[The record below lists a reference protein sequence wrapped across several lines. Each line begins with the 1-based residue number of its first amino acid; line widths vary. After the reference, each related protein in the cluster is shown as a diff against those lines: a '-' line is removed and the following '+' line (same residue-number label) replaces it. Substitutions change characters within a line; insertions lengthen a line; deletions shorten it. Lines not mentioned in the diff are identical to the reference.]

1 MVMKILITGA
11 TGYIGHKLAMA
22 AAKKNYTVHIL
33 VRDPQSPLLPVHPN
47 IIKFKGDI
55 TDKASVLA
63 AMQGCIKVMHAAAIA
78 RLSAKDSSIFYSVN
92 VEGTRNMLD
101 AALALGVKRFVFTSS
116 GAVIGPSGKY
126 PMSENDPRIA
136 AFENDYEISK
146 HWAEELVKE
155 YCRKGLFA
163 ITVAA
168 PRVYGPGHE
177 CNGNTM
183 NALLKNI
190 LSIGV
195 AFVPSCDNIVANY
208 AFVDDVVAGHFLAM
222 ERGLG
227 GEKYILGGENL
238 SYRSFFQTIKQQTGK
253 RIRLIRISTFLLKL
267 WSFIYM
273 SVCNLM
279 GKETHLSPKV
289 VDRLAQ
295 NRALSCD
302 KAIRQLGYSIT
313 PFAEGIH
320 KTILH
325 LSEGIPSGKNKNYA

>member
-1 MVMKILITGA
+1 MKILITGA
-11 TGYIGHKLAMA
+11 TGYIGYKLAMEA
-22 AAKKNYTVHIL
+22 ARRNYIVHIL
-33 VRDPQSPLLPVHPN
+33 VRDLQSSLLPVHPN

-55 TDKASVLA
+55 TDKASVMA
-63 AMQGCIKVMHAAAIA
+63 AMANCDKVIHAAAIA
-78 RLSAKDSSIFYSVN
+78 KLSAKDNTIFYSVN

-101 AALALGVKRFVFTSS
+101 AALAMGVKKFVFTSS

-126 PMSENDPRIA
+126 PMSESDPRIA

-155 YCRKGLFA
+155 YCRRGLFA
-163 ITVAA
+163 IIVVA

-183 NALLKNI
+183 NVLLKNI
-190 LSIGV
+190 LSLRL
-195 AFVPSCDNIVANY
+195 AFVPSYDNVVANY
-208 AFVDDVVAGHFLAM
+208 AFVDDVVTGHFLAM
-222 ERGLG
+222 DKGLG

-238 SYRSFFQTIKQQTGK
+238 SYRSFFQLIKQNTGK
-253 RIRLIRISTFLLKL
+253 KIGLIRIPKLLLKIF
-267 WSFIYM
+267 SFFYM
-273 SVCNLM
+273 SVCTLV
-279 GKETHLSPKV
+279 GKETHISPKI

-295 NRALSCD
+295 DRALSSD

-313 PFAEGIH
+313 PFSIGIH

-325 LSEGIPSGKNKNYA
+325 LKNKNYA

>member
-11 TGYIGHKLAMA
+11 TGYIGYKLAMEA
-22 AAKKNYTVHIL
+22 ARRNYTVHIL
-33 VRDPQSPLLPVHPN
+33 VRDLQSPLLPVHAN

-55 TDKASVLA
+55 TDKTSVMVA
-63 AMQGCIKVMHAAAIA
+63 ITGCDKVMHAAAIA
-78 RLSAKDSSIFYSVN
+78 KLSAKNSSVFYSVN
-92 VEGTRNMLD
+92 VGGTRNMLD
-101 AALALGVKRFVFTSS
+101 AALTLGVKRFVFTSS

-126 PMSENDPRIA
+126 PMSEHDPRII

-155 YCRKGLFA
+155 YSRKGLFA
-163 ITVAA
+163 VTVAA

-183 NALLKNI
+183 NVLLKNI
-190 LSIGV
+190 LSMGL
-195 AFVPSCDNIVANY
+195 AFVPSCDAVVANY
-208 AFVDDVVAGHFLAM
+208 AFVDDVVKGHFLAM
-222 ERGLG
+222 DKGLG

-238 SYRSFFQTIKQQTGK
+238 SYRSFFQTIKQNTGK
-253 RIRLIRISTFLLKL
+253 KIRLIRVPTFLMKI
-267 WSFIYM
+267 WGFIYRC
-273 SVCNLM
+273 VCNLL
-279 GKETHLSPKV
+279 GKETHISPKV

-302 KAIRQLGYSIT
+302 KAIKQLGYSIT
-313 PFAEGIH
+313 PFAEGIQ

-325 LSEGIPSGKNKNYA
+325 LKNNNYA

>member
-1 MVMKILITGA
+1 MKILITGA
-11 TGYIGHKLAMA
+11 TGYIGYKLAMEA
-22 AAKKNYTVHIL
+22 ARRNYTVHIL
-33 VRDPQSPLLPVHPN
+33 VRDLRSPLLPTHPN

-55 TDKASVLA
+55 TDKASVMA
-63 AMQGCIKVMHAAAIA
+63 AMANCDKVIHAAAIA
-78 RLSAKDSSIFYSVN
+78 KLSAKDNTIFYSVN

-101 AALALGVKRFVFTSS
+101 AALALGVKKFVFTSS

-155 YCRKGLFA
+155 YCRRGLFA
-163 ITVAA
+163 IIVVA

-183 NALLKNI
+183 NVLLKNI
-190 LSIGV
+190 LSLRL
-195 AFVPSCDNIVANY
+195 AFVPSYDNVVANY
-208 AFVDDVVAGHFLAM
+208 AFVDDVVTGHFLAM
-222 ERGLG
+222 DKGLG

-238 SYRSFFQTIKQQTGK
+238 SYRSFFQLIKQNTGK
-253 RIRLIRISTFLLKL
+253 KIGLIRIPKLLLKIF
-267 WSFIYM
+267 SFFYM
-273 SVCNLM
+273 SICALA
-279 GKETHLSPKV
+279 GKETHISPKV

-295 NRALSCD
+295 DRALSSD

-313 PFAEGIH
+313 PFSIGIH

-325 LSEGIPSGKNKNYA
+325 LKNKNYA

>member
-1 MVMKILITGA
+1 MRILITGA
-11 TGYIGHKLAMA
+11 TGYIGYKLAMEA
-22 AAKKNYTVHIL
+22 ARRNYTVHIL
-33 VRDPQSPLLPVHPN
+33 VRDLNSPLLPVHPN

-55 TDKASVLA
+55 TDKGSVMA
-63 AMQGCIKVMHAAAIA
+63 AMMNCDKVMHAAAIA
-78 RLSAKDSSIFYSVN
+78 KLSARDNSIFYSVN

-116 GAVIGPSGKY
+116 GAVIGPSGKF

-163 ITVAA
+163 IIVAA
-168 PRVYGPGHE
+168 PRVYGPGHD

-183 NALLKNI
+183 NILLKNN
-190 LSIGV
+190 LSTRL
-195 AFVPSCDNIVANY
+195 AFVPSCDNVVANY
-208 AFVDDVVAGHFLAM
+208 AFVDDVIIGHFLAM
-222 ERGLG
+222 DKGLG

-238 SYRSFFQTIKQQTGK
+238 SYRSFFQTIKQNTGK
-253 RIRLIRISTFLLKL
+253 NVRLVRVPKLLLKI
-267 WSFIYM
+267 WSLFYM
-273 SVCNLM
+273 CFCRLL
-279 GKETHLSPKV
+279 GKETHISPRV

-295 NRALSCD
+295 NRALTCD

-313 PFAEGIH
+313 PFSVGIQ
-320 KTILH
+320 KTIFH
-325 LSEGIPSGKNKNYA
+325 LKNKNYAY

>member
-1 MVMKILITGA
+1 MIMNILITGA
-11 TGYIGHKLAMA
+11 TGYIGYKLAMEA
-22 AAKKNYTVHIL
+22 ARRNYTVHIL
-33 VRDPQSPLLPVHPN
+33 VRDLQSPLLPTHPN

-55 TDKASVLA
+55 TDKGTVIA
-63 AMQGCIKVMHAAAIA
+63 AMMNCNKVIHAAAIA
-78 RLSAKDSSIFYSVN
+78 KLSAKNNTIFYSVN

-101 AALALGVKRFVFTSS
+101 AALALGVKKFVFTSS

-126 PMSENDPRIA
+126 PMTENDPRIA

-155 YCRKGLFA
+155 YCRRGLFA
-163 ITVAA
+163 IIVAA

-183 NALLKNI
+183 NILLKNI
-190 LSIGV
+190 LSMRL
-195 AFVPSCDNIVANY
+195 AFVPSCDDVVANY
-208 AFVDDVVAGHFLAM
+208 AFVDDVVNGHFLAM
-222 ERGLG
+222 EKGLG

-238 SYRSFFQTIKQQTGK
+238 SYRSFFQTIKQNTGK
-253 RIRLIRISTFLLKL
+253 KIRLIRIPKLLLKIY
-267 WSFIYM
+267 SFFYM
-273 SVCNLM
+273 SACTLL
-279 GKETHLSPKV
+279 GKETHLSPRV

-313 PFAEGIH
+313 PFSVGIR

-325 LSEGIPSGKNKNYA
+325 LKNKNYA

>member
-1 MVMKILITGA
+1 MKILITGA
-11 TGYIGHKLAMA
+11 TGYIGHKLALEA
-22 AAKKNYTVHIL
+22 ARKNYTVHIL
-33 VRDPQSPLLPVHPN
+33 VRDLYSPLLPAHPN
-47 IIKFKGDI
+47 IKKFKGDI
-55 TDKASVLA
+55 TDKQSVVT
-63 AMQGCIKVMHAAAIA
+63 AMQGCSKVMHAAAIA
-78 RLSAKDSSIFYSVN
+78 KLSAKDNSIFYSIN

-101 AALALGVKRFVFTSS
+101 AALELNVKKFVFTSS

-126 PMSENDPRIA
+126 PMSENDPRIV

-155 YCRKGLFA
+155 YSRKGLFA
-163 ITVAA
+163 VIVAA

-190 LSIGV
+190 LTTKL
-195 AFVPSCDNIVANY
+195 AFVPSCDNVVANY
-208 AFVDDVVAGHFLAM
+208 AFVDDVVNGHFLAM
-222 ERGLG
+222 EKGLG

-238 SYRSFFQTIKQQTGK
+238 SYRSFFQTIKQKAGQ
-253 RIRLIRISTFLLKL
+253 RIRLIRIPKSLIKI
-267 WSFIYM
+267 WSFLYM
-273 SVCNLM
+273 CFCHLI
-279 GKETHLSPKV
+279 GRETHISPGV

-295 NRALSCD
+295 NRALNCD

-313 PFAEGIH
+313 PFSDGIH

-325 LSEGIPSGKNKNYA
+325 LKNKNYA

>member
-1 MVMKILITGA
+1 ME
-11 TGYIGHKLAMA
+11 A
-22 AAKKNYTVHIL
+22 ARRNYSVHIL
-33 VRDPQSPLLPVHPN
+33 VRDLESPLSPEHPN

-55 TDKASVLA
+55 TDKESVIT
-63 AMQGCIKVMHAAAIA
+63 AMQGCSKVMHAAAIA
-78 RLSAKDSSIFYSVN
+78 KLSAKDNSIFYSVN

-101 AALALGVKRFVFTSS
+101 AALALGVKKFVFTSS

-155 YCRKGLFA
+155 YCRRGLFA
-163 ITVAA
+163 IIVAA

-183 NALLKNI
+183 NVLLKTI
-190 LSIGV
+190 LSMHL

-208 AFVDDVVAGHFLAM
+208 AFVDDVVKGHFLAM
-222 ERGLG
+222 EKGLG

-238 SYRSFFQTIKQQTGK
+238 SYRCFFQTIKQNAGK
-253 RIRLIRISTFLLKL
+253 KVRLIRIPKLLLKI
-267 WSFIYM
+267 WSFFYM
-273 SVCNLM
+273 SVCILL
-279 GKETHLSPKV
+279 GKETHLSPKI

-313 PFAEGIH
+313 PFAEGIQ

-325 LSEGIPSGKNKNYA
+325 LKNKHYA

>member
-11 TGYIGHKLAMA
+11 TGYIGYKLAMEA
-22 AAKKNYTVHIL
+22 ARRNYIVHIL
-33 VRDPQSPLLPVHPN
+33 VRDLQSTLLPAHPN

-55 TDKASVLA
+55 TDKASVIA
-63 AMQGCIKVMHAAAIA
+63 SMMNCDKVIHAAAIA
-78 RLSAKDSSIFYSVN
+78 KLSAKDNSVFYSVN

-101 AALALGVKRFVFTSS
+101 AALALGVKKFVFTSS

-126 PMSENDPRIA
+126 PMSENDPRIT

-155 YCRKGLFA
+155 YCRRGLFA
-163 ITVAA
+163 IIVAA

-183 NALLKNI
+183 NILLKNI
-190 LSIGV
+190 LSMRL
-195 AFVPSCDNIVANY
+195 AFVPSCDNVVANY
-208 AFVDDVVAGHFLAM
+208 AFVDDVVNGHFLAM
-222 ERGLG
+222 EKGLG

-238 SYRSFFQTIKQQTGK
+238 SYRSFFQTIKQNTGK
-253 RIRLIRISTFLLKL
+253 KIRLIRIPKLLLKI
-267 WSFIYM
+267 WSFFYM
-273 SVCNLM
+273 SICAIL
-279 GKETHLSPKV
+279 GKETHVSPKV
-289 VDRLAQ
+289 VDRLSQ
-295 NRALSCD
+295 NRALTCD

-313 PFAEGIH
+313 PFSIGIQ

-325 LSEGIPSGKNKNYA
+325 LKNKNYA